1 MNSVLNRVSGRYFE
15 TAGISMVAGRPIT
28 PSDTAGSLK
37 VAVVNQTLARRV
49 FPRGNALGHSLSIDI
64 DSAKGPWQIVGI
76 ARDTRAGSPRSPD
89 TALMTYVPLEQ
100 IEPYA
105 PAAAGSKTREENQ
118 DRFAGVILLRTSGDP
133 SARIADLRAAV
144 ASVDPNL
151 PLLSVSTIGEEVSR
165 MMGNDQLS
173 ASLTGIFALLALVL
187 AAIGLYGVMSYNV
200 AQRTNEIGVRLAL
213 GAQRENVLWIIL
225 REALLLLSVGVALGL
240 PLSLAVARLLRQQ
253 LFGLKA
259 DDPLTYAGA
268 LIVVSGVVMLSTW
281 LPARRAAGINPV
293 DALRYE

>member
-1 MNSVLNRVSGRYFE
+1 
-15 TAGISMVAGRPIT
+15 
-28 PSDTAGSLK
+28 
-37 VAVVNQTLARRV
+37 
-49 FPRGNALGHSLSIDI
+49 
-64 DSAKGPWQIVGI
+64 
-76 ARDTRAGSPRSPD
+76 
-89 TALMTYVPLEQ
+89 
-100 IEPYA
+100 
-105 PAAAGSKTREENQ
+105 
-118 DRFAGVILLRTSGDP
+118 
-133 SARIADLRAAV
+133 
-144 ASVDPNL
+144 
-151 PLLSVSTIGEEVSR
+151 

-225 REALLLLSVGVALGL
+225 REALLLLSAGVVLGV
-240 PLSLAVARLLRQQ
+240 PLSLAAARLVRQQ

-268 LIVVSGVVMLSTW
+268 LIVVSSVVILSTW
-281 LPARRAAGINPV
+281 LPARRAAAISPV